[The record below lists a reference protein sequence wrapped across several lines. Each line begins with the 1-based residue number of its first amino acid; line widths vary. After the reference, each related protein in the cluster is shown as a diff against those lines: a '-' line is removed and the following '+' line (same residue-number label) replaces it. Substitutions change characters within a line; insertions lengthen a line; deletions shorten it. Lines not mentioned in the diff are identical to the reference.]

1 VKKTAGTVP
10 HLAAIS
16 GLNPGPLMD
25 ADGTLM
31 EQPSAPV
38 VDLALG
44 WAKRRFRATNDSF
57 HLKINN
63 HHSTIINPSRAL
75 RSVSLCVLCDFAVRL
90 QPLKLLDHQ
99 KNQYFLECRVP
110 IDPTSE

>member
-38 VDLALG
+38 VDFGLG

-57 HLKINN
+57 H
-63 HHSTIINPSRAL
+63 
-75 RSVSLCVLCDFAVRL
+75 F
-90 QPLKLLDHQ
+90 
-99 KNQYFLECRVP
+99 KNQQSSLDNHQSIP
-110 IDPTSE
+110 HPTAPSPFACFAPLR